1 MQACSGINA
10 DLMGQGFQAD
20 WVVRHLPVQTP
31 STVAKDSGCDQN
43 CSTQLVHFTGPLWC
57 SFMAYIVRRQ
67 SVYYLN
73 LRLPKHLFP
82 NRHTL
87 RLSLRVRERQAALF
101 LASSLAQQVSRH
113 LSEHPLTAPEMLRTL
128 CEQWREAIPQ
138 PSLPTASGAVPAA
151 IQKPRGEGP
160 TLATLSKLYIEE
172 GKRGGTWR
180 QGSIDDV
187 ERSLADLFELMGD
200 MPAAAFGAQQ
210 GRLLKEQL
218 SRCPQYF
225 GLRPE
230 FKGKTL
236 RQVVDS
242 GASYKTITSVTVNNR
257 LRKLTAFMNW
267 CKSNGY
273 VQENPLAG
281 MKVMTGSAKEARL
294 SFDRH
299 DLVALLDPEALRKE
313 ARKHPW
319 RFWLPLLGRATGCR
333 LEELCQLRVDDFIEQ
348 QGIPCI
354 RIDDSRE
361 DQNLKNANSRRML
374 PLHPTLLDL
383 GLLSHVE
390 SVRASGADRLFPELE
405 AVRGK
410 LGHAPSKWFGRYK
423 TKLGITDPRKTFHSF
438 RHTLIDDLRDAGVQ
452 DSLIKRIAGHED
464 SAVTFSVY
472 GSRTPLKAM
481 LEALLT
487 IPMTAA
493 AGGSCR

>member
-1 MQACSGINA
+1 MEQW
-10 DLMGQGFQAD
+10 FQAD
-20 WVVRHLPVQTP
+20 EVVDHHPVQTP
-31 STVAKDSGCDQN
+31 STVAQGSGCDQN
-43 CSTQLVHFTGPLWC
+43 CSTQLVHSTGPLWC

-87 RLSLRVRERQAALF
+87 RVSLRVRERQAALF
-101 LASSLAQQVSRH
+101 AAASLAQQINNH
-113 LSEHPLTAPEMLRTL
+113 LIEHPLTTPKTLRAL
-128 CEQWREAIPQ
+128 CEQWRA
-138 PSLPTASGAVPAA
+138 AVPQQMTKTAPQAA
-151 IQKPRGEGP
+151 QAATAKPRGEGP

-180 QGSIDDV
+180 QGSTDDV
-187 ERSLADLFELMGD
+187 ERALADLFELIGD
-200 MPAAAFGAQQ
+200 MPALAFDGQQ
-210 GRLLKEQL
+210 ARLLKERL

-236 RQVVDS
+236 RQVIDS
-242 GASYKTITSVTVNNR
+242 GSTYKTITAVTVNNR

-267 CKSNGY
+267 CKANSY
-273 VQENPLAG
+273 IEENPLAG
-281 MKVMTGSAKEARL
+281 MKVMTGSAKDARL

-299 DLVALLDPEALRKE
+299 DLVALLNHEALRKE

-319 RFWLPLLGRATGCR
+319 RYWLPLLGRATGAR

-348 QGIPCI
+348 QGIQCI
-354 RIDDSRE
+354 RIDDSQE
-361 DQNLKNANSRRML
+361 GQNLKNASSRRLL
-374 PLHPTLLDL
+374 PLHPALLDL
-383 GLLSHVE
+383 GLLLHVE
-390 SVRASGADRLFPELE
+390 SVRSSGADRLFPELE

-423 TKLGITDPRKTFHSF
+423 IKQGIIDTRKTFHSF

-481 LEALLT
+481 LDA
-487 IPMTAA
+487 IRQVAVPQAD
-493 AGGSCR
+493 